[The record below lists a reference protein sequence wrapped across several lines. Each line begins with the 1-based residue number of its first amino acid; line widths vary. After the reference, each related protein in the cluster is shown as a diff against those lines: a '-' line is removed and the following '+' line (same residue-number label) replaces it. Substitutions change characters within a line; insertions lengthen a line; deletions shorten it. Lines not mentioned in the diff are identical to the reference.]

1 MLKRDLLELCLLR
14 LTAGGDPY
22 GCGLLPCRLHD
33 VRKSA
38 IYSREE

>member
-1 MLKRDLLELCLLR
+1 MLKRDLPELCLLR

-22 GCGLLPCRLHD
+22 GCGLPRRLHD

-38 IYSREE
+38 IYNREE